1 MNAAIASN
9 AVAHPTADEH
19 HDPSFAEVDLS
30 KQYPTPSPES
40 VTSFAALKDRIRH
53 HYELASDYYYS
64 LWGEHLHHGY
74 FLDPADTK
82 ERAQTRLIEL
92 LLERARLEKGLDV
105 LDIGCGMGG
114 TSRFLAKHH
123 ACNVTGLTISGKQVE
138 MAVRLSADE
147 AGVDVA
153 DKTAGDAIKLGPGSA
168 RFIELDA
175 EELDQHFP
183 ENGIFNC
190 VWIFEAL
197 SHLPDKKLFF
207 RNATRLLTTHG
218 KLVIADWFKAD
229 DLTLA
234 QMEANIKPIEDG
246 MLLPPLCTQSE
257 YTRLAEEAGLQV
269 FSESLDIS
277 QDVAKTWDI
286 SWSLIQSPALWAF
299 AFSQGRDGIA
309 FLQAFRAM
317 RRGYANGTF
326 RYAVMVFQK
335 PVM

>member
-1 MNAAIASN
+1 
-9 AVAHPTADEH
+9 
-19 HDPSFAEVDLS
+19 
-30 KQYPTPSPES
+30 
-40 VTSFAALKDRIRH
+40 
-53 HYELASDYYYS
+53 
-64 LWGEHLHHGY
+64 
-74 FLDPADTK
+74 
-82 ERAQTRLIEL
+82 
-92 LLERARLEKGLDV
+92 
-105 LDIGCGMGG
+105 
-114 TSRFLAKHH
+114 
-123 ACNVTGLTISGKQVE
+123 

-234 QMEANIKPIEDG
+234 QMEANIKPIEG
-246 MLLPPLCTQSE
+246 MLQPCSLLSPLH
-257 YTRLAEEAGLQV
+257 LA
-269 FSESLDIS
+269 D
-277 QDVAKTWDI
+277 
-286 SWSLIQSPALWAF
+286 
-299 AFSQGRDGIA
+299 
-309 FLQAFRAM
+309 
-317 RRGYANGTF
+317 
-326 RYAVMVFQK
+326 
-335 PVM
+335 